1 MPANEFLSSPRSGR
15 DAGARPYVIGLT
27 GGIGCGKSEAAKYLE
42 ALGAVRFDAD
52 EVSRA
57 LTAPGGEA
65 LPAIRGQFGD
75 GVFRPDGALDRAA
88 LARIVFSSAPHRRAL
103 EAILHPLVQRE
114 MLRRLDAAAEAG
126 ERVVVLEVPLLFETG
141 MDALCD
147 ETWVL
152 YLDREMQISRIAVR
166 DGLSR
171 EDAEARIDSQMP
183 AEERNARA
191 TRVINTD
198 QPIERTR
205 SELSQLFHA
214 ALKRA

>member
-1 MPANEFLSSPRSGR
+1 MLANK
-15 DAGARPYVIGLT
+15 PYVIGLT

-42 ALGAVRFDAD
+42 SLGAVRFDAD

-65 LPAIRGQFGD
+65 LPAIREQFGD
-75 GVFRPDGALDRAA
+75 GVFNADGTLDRAA
-88 LARIVFSSAPHRRAL
+88 LARIVFSSAPQRRAL

-114 MLRRLDAAAEAG
+114 MMKCLDAAGEAG
-126 ERVVVLEVPLLFETG
+126 ERVVILDVPLLFETG

-147 ETWVL
+147 ETWTL

-183 AEERNARA
+183 ADERIARA
-191 TRVINTD
+191 TRAINTD

-205 SELSQLFHA
+205 AELEQLYRA
-214 ALKRA
+214 AVKRAG